1 MTKEQKRIVTI
12 LDKFAALVNGTT
24 PPPSAAPLQ
33 RRGINP
39 PCRAPLQGRAIAV
52 NIPSEIALR
61 KKQYEYYRVKLLT
74 FNELNSPP
82 LEGCQSKT
90 DGVV

>member
-1 MTKEQKRIVTI
+1 MTKEQECIVTI

-33 RRGINP
+33 KRGINP
-39 PCRAPLQGRAIAV
+39 HCRAPIRGRGIAV
-52 NIPSEIALR
+52 NIPAEIALR
-61 KKQYEYYRVKLLT
+61 KKHYEHYREKLLT